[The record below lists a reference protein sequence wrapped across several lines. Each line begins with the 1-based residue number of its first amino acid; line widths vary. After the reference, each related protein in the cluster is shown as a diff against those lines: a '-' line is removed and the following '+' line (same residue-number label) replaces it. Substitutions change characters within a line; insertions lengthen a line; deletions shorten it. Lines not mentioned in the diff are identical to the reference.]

1 MDNYDNIITLEAYS
15 EDEAPSTSRQ
25 RHESSESNSP
35 TPPSPSPGGS
45 PSPGRT
51 VTFASPTSPTPTPLN
66 ATQAQPG
73 PEVRPWS
80 GRVTL
85 TRRLTPSN
93 SVRPL
98 PRPALLQSPRPQVN
112 EFRPRALNAL
122 SWSGGRGRLP
132 CSPQSGN
139 PPTLRAPSPAASS
152 PAQQPRPA
160 VRPCACSHS
169 GDIPLAPKVAQ
180 EADHPIY
187 SILTTQMMTIIFT
200 SMLWWVVYLLTRS
213 A

>member
-1 MDNYDNIITLEAYS
+1 MDNYDNIITLKAYS

-25 RHESSESNSP
+25 RHESSESNSS
-35 TPPSPSPGGS
+35 TPPSPSPRGS

-112 EFRPRALNAL
+112 EFHPRALNAL
-122 SWSGGRGRLP
+122 NWSSKRRRIP
-132 CSPQSGN
+132 CSPSQ
-139 PPTLRAPSPAASS
+139 PTLSP
-152 PAQQPRPA
+152 PGHLPRLRLGQQ
-160 VRPCACSHS
+160 
-169 GDIPLAPKVAQ
+169 
-180 EADHPIY
+180 
-187 SILTTQMMTIIFT
+187 
-200 SMLWWVVYLLTRS
+200 
-213 A
+213 